1 MHLDNE
7 KVRAE
12 KWYSV
17 GYIAFIKKYV
27 LATVVPWI
35 VLYDRYFEITEAEYR
50 LFESD
55 LPTLDALAR
64 ELSELGEF
72 SERFLF
78 SEKKEENSPE
88 QSLLRKKCA
97 SGG

>member
-1 MHLDNE
+1 MNLDNE
-7 KVRAE
+7 KVRPE
-12 KWYSV
+12 KWYRV
-17 GYIAFIKKYV
+17 GYIARIDKYV

-35 VLYDRYFEITEAEYR
+35 VLYDRFFEITESEYL

-55 LPTLDALAR
+55 LPRLDTLAK

-78 SEKKEENSPE
+78 SDKIEENSPE
-88 QSLLRKKCA
+88 QSELRQKCFE
-97 SGG
+97 